1 MMAETNFGH
10 TREELIDLVNDG
22 LDELG
27 CTVDELWIAISRITN
42 VKLQDIQK
50 ENARKENEQ

>member
-1 MMAETNFGH
+1 MNRDNFFGH

-27 CTVDELWIAISRITN
+27 CTIDELWIAISRITN
-42 VKLQDIQK
+42 VRLAEKQK
-50 ENARKENEQ
+50 ENKEAK